1 MARPKKKQ
9 IVLNKDSVLSLMQEI
24 YNELV
29 EQRATAIRIQNKM
42 LAMLKDPED
51 MTVIGPVIKEQQK
64 IVNDTIEKK
73 LSLSKLQSS
82 IWEKTNSQAT
92 EEFSLSDIDDDT
104 LQTLIQQD
112 LGNDDK
118 KDAFGTSI
126 SKYIK
131 YFENFNPELVFD
143 KENLI
148 VIGNGFQKKT
158 C

>member
-82 IWEKTNSQAT
+82 IWEKTNSHTT

-118 KDAFGTSI
+118 KDGY
-126 SKYIK
+126 KL
-131 YFENFNPELVFD
+131 E
-143 KENLI
+143 
-148 VIGNGFQKKT
+148 
-158 C
+158 

>member
-9 IVLNKDSVLSLMQEI
+9 IVLSKDSVLSLMQEI

-73 LSLSKLQSS
+73 LSLSKLQST
-82 IWEKTNSQAT
+82 IWEKTSNAT
-92 EEFSLSDIDDDT
+92 SEDFSLSDIDDDT

-118 KDAFGTSI
+118 KGG
-126 SKYIK
+126 Y
-131 YFENFNPELVFD
+131 
-143 KENLI
+143 NLD
-148 VIGNGFQKKT
+148 
-158 C
+158 